1 MAITRART
9 SSVAQGPS
17 TRKTVLGG
25 NDVILGGSYDAIG
38 TAVVGSGGQS
48 TITFSSIPSTYKHL
62 QIRGIAFNSSD
73 VGLLRLNGSSTSGNY
88 VEHGLRG
95 DGSSASAY
103 AQTSSRTAIQMGTA
117 VATST
122 SPYTFV
128 IDILDYQSTNKHKT
142 VRMLLGY
149 DANGSGQIN
158 LISGLFFPSTI
169 AAITSL
175 SITAASS
182 TWAQHSSFDLY
193 GIK

>member
-1 MAITRART
+1 M
-9 SSVAQGPS
+9 P
-17 TRKTVLGG
+17 
-25 NDVILGGSYDAIG
+25 ILGIIASSKLS
-38 TAVVGSGGQS
+38 AVGDFESIATVTVGGGGAAS
-48 TITFSSIPSTYKHL
+48 ASFTSIPTDYAHL

-73 VGLLRLNGSSTSGNY
+73 VGLLRFNGNSTSGNY

-103 AQTSSRTAIQMGTA
+103 EQTSSRTAIQMGTA

-128 IDILDYQSTNKHKT
+128 IDVLDYQSTNKHKT

-149 DANGSGQIN
+149 DANGSGQMN

-169 AAITSL
+169 AEITSL
-175 SITAASS
+175 SITAASG
-182 TWAQHSSFDLY
+182 TWAQYSSFALY
-193 GIK
+193 GIKGA